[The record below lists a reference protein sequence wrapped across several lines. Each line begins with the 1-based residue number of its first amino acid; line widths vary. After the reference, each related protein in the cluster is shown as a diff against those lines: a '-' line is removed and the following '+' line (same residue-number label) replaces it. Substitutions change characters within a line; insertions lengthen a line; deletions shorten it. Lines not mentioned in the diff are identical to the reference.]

1 MTCWRIAVEA
11 VAEAPLPGAAVT
23 AVLAA
28 EVVEAAEAVEAAG
41 AADDPA
47 ARVPEVLE
55 VPGAEL
61 PAEVP
66 VRPGVTKTTTS

>member
-11 VAEAPLPGAAVT
+11 VVEAPLPGAADT
-23 AVLAA
+23 AVL
-28 EVVEAAEAVEAAG
+28 AAEAVEAAG

-47 ARVPEVLE
+47 ARVPEVLG
-55 VPGAEL
+55 VPGAGL

>member
-11 VAEAPLPGAAVT
+11 VAEAPLPGAADT

-28 EVVEAAEAVEAAG
+28 EAVEAAEVVEAAG

-55 VPGAEL
+55 VPGAGL

-66 VRPGVTKTTTS
+66 VPPGVIKTMTS

>member
-1 MTCWRIAVEA
+1 M
-11 VAEAPLPGAAVT
+11 
-23 AVLAA
+23 LAA

-47 ARVPEVLE
+47 ARVPEVLG
-55 VPGAEL
+55 VPGAGL

-66 VRPGVTKTTTS
+66 VRLGATKTTTS